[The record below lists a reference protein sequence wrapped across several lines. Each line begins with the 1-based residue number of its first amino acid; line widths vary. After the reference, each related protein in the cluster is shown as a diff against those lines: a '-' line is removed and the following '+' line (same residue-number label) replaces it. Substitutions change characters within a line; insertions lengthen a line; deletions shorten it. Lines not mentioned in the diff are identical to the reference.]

1 MEPCSEQEEKTQI
14 FGWPNRGNLRG
25 GNYTKS
31 RILTSLHIPDV
42 ECEPHNSR
50 KPEVYSSMKVTLK
63 KQFLKQA
70 CKVNDLL
77 LWYHFLEEGGTNK
90 RGGSSSPNVNI
101 NKSPNNSGECE
112 EILVNNY
119 DLLLSNISGLN
130 QYKID
135 DLTVTYSNS
144 NLKILCFTETWIPM
158 TISQIFVSQDINS
171 STSLVDLN
179 LLEEV
184 LLFMPIKS

>member
-14 FGWPNRGNLRG
+14 LGWPNRGNLRG

-70 CKVNDLL
+70 
-77 LWYHFLEEGGTNK
+77 WRSE
-90 RGGSSSPNVNI
+90 SWP
-101 NKSPNNSGECE
+101 SGA
-112 EILVNNY
+112 LV
-119 DLLLSNISGLN
+119 SFFGRRRTPT
-130 QYKID
+130 K
-135 DLTVTYSNS
+135 
-144 NLKILCFTETWIPM
+144 
-158 TISQIFVSQDINS
+158 
-171 STSLVDLN
+171 
-179 LLEEV
+179 EV
-184 LLFMPIKS
+184 GPHPQT